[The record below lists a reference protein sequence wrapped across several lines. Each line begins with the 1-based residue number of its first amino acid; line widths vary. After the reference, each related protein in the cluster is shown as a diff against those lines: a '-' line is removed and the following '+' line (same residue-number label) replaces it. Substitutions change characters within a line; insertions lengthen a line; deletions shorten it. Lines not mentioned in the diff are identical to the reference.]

1 MKHNIWIT
9 TKRQT
14 DGQIHIGAANF
25 GYPTKKV
32 TYKSWSQN
40 REPLVKKIRGRK
52 DLNYRQRPQRLQLY
66 SKQRRERYRAIHV
79 WKILERQEQ

>member
-1 MKHNIWIT
+1 MSDPMKHNIWIT

-40 REPLVKKIRGRK
+40 REPLLKKNK
-52 DLNYRQRPQRLQLY
+52 
-66 SKQRRERYRAIHV
+66 
-79 WKILERQEQ
+79 RQERLEL